1 MPFFGNLLTDGMAI
15 PNAVFAELK
24 QSLVIT
30 TTLEKAVAF
39 DTRNKK
45 PVDIFG
51 KILGPDQADCNHLKL
66 LSAAAKHLEQSH
78 LSGAA

>member
-1 MPFFGNLLTDGMAI
+1 MPLFDNLLTDNMAI
-15 PNAVFAELK
+15 PHAVFAELK

-51 KILGPDQADCNHLKL
+51 KILGPNQADCNHLKL

-78 LSGAA
+78 L

>member
-1 MPFFGNLLTDGMAI
+1 MPLFDNLLTDNMAI
-15 PNAVFAELK
+15 PHAVFAELK

-51 KILGPDQADCNHLKL
+51 KILGPDQADYNHLKL

-78 LSGAA
+78 L

>member
-1 MPFFGNLLTDGMAI
+1 M
-15 PNAVFAELK
+15 
-24 QSLVIT
+24 VIT
-30 TTLEKAVAF
+30 TTPEKADAF

-45 PVDIFG
+45 LVDIFG

-66 LSAAAKHLEQSH
+66 LYAAAKHLEQSH

>member
-1 MPFFGNLLTDGMAI
+1 MPLFDNLLTDGMAI
-15 PNAVFAELK
+15 LHAVFAELT
-24 QSLVIT
+24 QSVVIT
-30 TTLEKAVAF
+30 TTLEKAVAY

>member
-1 MPFFGNLLTDGMAI
+1 MPLFDNLLTDGMAI
-15 PNAVFAELK
+15 PHAVFADLK
-24 QSLVIT
+24 QSAVIT

-51 KILGPDQADCNHLKL
+51 KVLGPDQVDCNHLKL
-66 LSAAAKHLEQSH
+66 LSAAAKHLEQSD
-78 LSGAA
+78 LSGAK

>member
-1 MPFFGNLLTDGMAI
+1 MPLFDNLLTDNMAI
-15 PNAVFAELK
+15 PHAVFAELK

-51 KILGPDQADCNHLKL
+51 KILGPNQADCNHLRL
-66 LSAAAKHLEQSH
+66 LSAAAKHLEESH
-78 LSGAA
+78 L